1 MRAQGVLTGA
11 AEVRTADHACWVY
24 VDDAAFTEAARQYL
38 AEGLDRGDRLLCV
51 GDARALEQVRRA
63 AGTDRRMSRDAL
75 QFVPITGAYTAG
87 GRLEPDA
94 QLAFYEQATRRALAE
109 GYRGLRVVAELTPLA
124 TEPGGSGDLLRW
136 EHLADGFMAA
146 GSGMSALCAY
156 RRDRLPDDVLADITC
171 AHPLVHA
178 GPDETPFRVFF
189 DGGGIA
195 VAGTVDAFGAERLSR
210 VLATSPAPGPAARID
225 LGRVDFMDAAGCRAV
240 AAWAHGVE
248 QRAVPVTVTGA
259 SRMVRRM
266 WQLLGFAEVTAVS
279 FADVPG

>member
-1 MRAQGVLTGA
+1 VLTGP

-24 VDDAAFTEAARQYL
+24 DDDAAFAEAARQYL

-51 GDARALEQVRRA
+51 GDAAALEQVRRA
-63 AGTDRRMSRDAL
+63 AGTDRRVSRDAL
-75 QFVPITGAYTAG
+75 QFVPITGAYPAG
-87 GRLEPDA
+87 GRLVPDA
-94 QLAFYEQATRRALAE
+94 QLAFYQQATRRALAD
-109 GYRGLRVVAELTPLA
+109 GYRGLRVVAELTQLA
-124 TEPGGSGDLLRW
+124 TGPGGSGDLLRW

-156 RRDRLPDDVLADITC
+156 RRDGLPDGVLADVAC

-178 GPDETPFRVFF
+178 GPDETQFRVFF
-189 DGGGIA
+189 DGGGLA
-195 VAGTVDAFGAERLSR
+195 VGAERLSR
-210 VLATSPAPGPAARID
+210 VLAGSPVPGPAARID
-225 LGRVDFMDAAGCRAV
+225 LGRVEFMDAAGCRTV
-240 AAWAHGVE
+240 AAWAHALE

-266 WQLLGFAEVTAVS
+266 WQLLGFAEVTGVS